1 MFSLKSF
8 AFNILES
15 LKNVRK
21 DQVNVSTKFLI
32 TFVTFVIPT
41 TLEN

>member
-1 MFSLKSF
+1 MFSPKDF
-8 AFNILES
+8 AFNIMES

-21 DQVNVSTKFLI
+21 DQVDVSTNFSI

-41 TLEN
+41 TLEK